1 MDAFELNKFAGAA
14 LFALLIL
21 FGTKTATNIIF
32 KAHHPEKPGFEVEI
46 AETSSGEAEK
56 EEAAVPLAKLLAEA
70 SAEKGASI
78 AKKCSACH
86 TFDKGGANKIGPNLH
101 GILGRPLGSVDGFAY
116 SAALKEKGGNWD
128 YESINHFVTKPKE
141 FIPGTKMAFPGIK
154 KGDQRADLIL
164 YLREQGDDKPP
175 LPAAPAA
182 EASPAAPA
190 KDAEPAAPATEA
202 APAAPAADAAP
213 AAPPADAAPAA
224 PAADAE
230 PKKAQ

>member
-32 KAHHPEKPGFEVEI
+32 KAHQPEKPGFEVEI
-46 AETSSGEAEK
+46 VESSDHGGAAEK
-56 EEAAVPLAKLLAEA
+56 EEAAVPLATLLAEA

-101 GILGRPLGSVDGFAY
+101 GVLGRPVGSVDGFAY
-116 SAALKEKGGNWD
+116 STALKGKGGNWD
-128 YESINHFVTKPKE
+128 YESIDHFVTKPKE

-175 LPAAPAA
+175 LPEAPAA
-182 EASPAAPA
+182 EAAPAAPV
-190 KDAEPAAPATEA
+190 TEA
-202 APAAPAADAAP
+202 APAAPAAKTAP
-213 AAPPADAAPAA
+213 AAPAADAAPAA